1 MGDRG
6 GMSAAACRL
15 SVEAVVMEYR
25 DQGQEP
31 PAGVPRKVLVMDDDR
46 MFCEMAAELL
56 QHLGCELVETAR
68 GGEEA
73 VEKFHQAQAGGAPF
87 DLVILDLTVYTGRG
101 GKEII
106 NDLIQLDPG
115 VKAIITSGYGSD
127 PVMVDHAA
135 FGFFGALRKPFR
147 VAELKLL
154 LRRAATL
161 LPAAPGGCRRP

>member
-1 MGDRG
+1 LGDRG
-6 GMSAAACRL
+6 GMSAAEGSGPR
-15 SVEAVVMEYR
+15 EAVVMEYR

-56 QHLGCELVETAR
+56 QYLGCELVETAG

-73 VEKFHQAQAGGAPF
+73 VEKFHEAQAGGAPF

-101 GKEII
+101 GKQII

-115 VKAIITSGYGSD
+115 VKAIVTSGYGSD
-127 PVMVDHAA
+127 PVMLDHAA

-154 LRRAATL
+154 LRRAAAL
-161 LPAAPGGCRRP
+161 LPAALGGCRGP